1 MTKPKV
7 VFDPFS
13 EEFFTNPFDIYR
25 RMREDAPLYYDEKED
40 FYALTR
46 HEDVAGGAQ
55 GLRDLLVEPW
65 LRPGDG
71 AQGHIRRA
79 EVDHLHGPA
88 GAPPH
93 AQPAQQGLHPAGHS
107 IAARHSRTR

>member
-13 EEFFTNPFDIYR
+13 AEYFENPFDIYR

-46 HEDVAGGAQ
+46 HEDVAAAFKDFEGFSSARGC
-55 GLRDLLVEPW
+55 DLAMVRNGE
-65 LRPGDG
+65 RS
-71 AQGHIRRA
+71 A
-79 EVDHLHGPA
+79 EVDHLHGPTR
-88 GAPPH
+88 PPAH
-93 AQPAQQGLHPAGHS
+93 AQPAQQGLHPASDPVSERDCH
-107 IAARHSRTR
+107 

>member
-25 RMREDAPLYYDEKED
+25 RMREEAPLYYDEKED

-46 HEDVAGGAQ
+46 HEDVAAA
-55 GLRDLLVEPW
+55 LKDFETYSSTPW

-71 AQGHIRRA
+71 AQGHLRGDEIH
-79 EVDHLHGPA
+79 HLHGSA
-88 GAPPH
+88 GPPPH

-107 IAARHSRTR
+107 IAARRPSTR